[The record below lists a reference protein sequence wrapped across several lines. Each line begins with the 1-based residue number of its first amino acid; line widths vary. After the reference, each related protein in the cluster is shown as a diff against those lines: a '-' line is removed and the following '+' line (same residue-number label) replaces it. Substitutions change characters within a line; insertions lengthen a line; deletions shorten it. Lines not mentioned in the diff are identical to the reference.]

1 MSNYLRKNKTST
13 KAAPRRRIW
22 VATGVAGL
30 TGVVGLAAS
39 GAATSAG
46 AAGVDRLASLKWSTA
61 EQVVKADGK
70 RDDAAQGEKHDR
82 GKGEDDRSGGDWSG
96 GDWSGQS
103 NGKDGRE
110 WRGKDDRRDDRKDD
124 RRDDR
129 KDGEDHAKEV
139 PCDTETLVE
148 VVNKAVRDD
157 GGVFK
162 LAKDCTYKFTEQTDQ
177 NAFPVIDEEIKILG
191 NGAKLVHE
199 GTELFRFFEVNSG
212 GDLTLKDLTL
222 SGGQVSGPPPAEGQ
236 GGALL
241 VQEGGKAHLKK
252 VTLVHNRATATG
264 NGGNGGAIAN
274 FGYVTLE
281 DSVAKDNHARSTGTG
296 GNGGAIYNEGE
307 LKVHN
312 SLLEKNTATTNAEGT
327 GGTGGAIAN
336 FNDGIVTIAY
346 SQIIKN
352 LASNDGGGI
361 NSEDDTRLT
370 VNRTKI
376 AGNTAGGEGGGIYFD
391 SSNAMRVEHAI
402 IADNKAAEDGGGIW
416 HDSDTSSTITGTK
429 FYNNTAGRNGG
440 GLFNDGDLTL
450 ADSEFKDNDARQGG
464 AIFNNS
470 GDLKIR
476 HTKIIKNYASAPAGA
491 GGIFRD
497 GGTVELDDKTVVKK
511 NEPTNCAGTVDG
523 CFN

>member
-1 MSNYLRKNKTST
+1 M
-13 KAAPRRRIW
+13 
-22 VATGVAGL
+22 AGL
-30 TGVVGLAAS
+30 TGVVGLAALGGMAARDNKS
-39 GAATSAG
+39 GA
-46 AAGVDRLASLKWSTA
+46 DRLSESQSSTA
-61 EQVVKADGK
+61 KQNVSDAGKADSAPDKGK
-70 RDDAAQGEKHDR
+70 
-82 GKGEDDRSGGDWSG
+82 KGGSGSDE
-96 GDWSGQS
+96 GQS
-103 NGKDGRE
+103 MESYGREWRGKDGRE
-110 WRGKDDRRDDRKDD
+110 WRGKDDRRDD